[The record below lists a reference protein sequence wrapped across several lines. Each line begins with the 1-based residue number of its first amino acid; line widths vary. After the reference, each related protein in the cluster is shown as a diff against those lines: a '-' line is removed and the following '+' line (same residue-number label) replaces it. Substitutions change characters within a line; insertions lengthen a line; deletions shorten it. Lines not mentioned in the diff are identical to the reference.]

1 MLVGGRGWQQC
12 VRAKNTLHTALIL
25 HQPSP
30 WAPSFWLVSRGTGV
44 PGFAAYR
51 RLPLCITS
59 SIHHASVVVVHAPLW
74 TLASPEWCLVVVC
87 CDGMR
92 STLDAQGR
100 RHDADQRPELSCGTV
115 EWVAPTEYMVS
126 NG

>member
-1 MLVGGRGWQQC
+1 
-12 VRAKNTLHTALIL
+12 
-25 HQPSP
+25 
-30 WAPSFWLVSRGTGV
+30 
-44 PGFAAYR
+44 
-51 RLPLCITS
+51 
-59 SIHHASVVVVHAPLW
+59 
-74 TLASPEWCLVVVC
+74 
-87 CDGMR
+87 MR